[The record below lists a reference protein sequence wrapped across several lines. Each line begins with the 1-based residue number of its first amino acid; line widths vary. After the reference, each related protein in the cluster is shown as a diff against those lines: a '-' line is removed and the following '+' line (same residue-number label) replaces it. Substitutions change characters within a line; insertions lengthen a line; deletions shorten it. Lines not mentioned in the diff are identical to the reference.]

1 MPLPG
6 GPAGKYGPRY
16 EKWWTVSQLIRI
28 IVGQAD
34 SLRIEDP
41 DYPKAEFVLS
51 AGNCREF
58 HQTKR
63 SNPNGKWSLSGLQG
77 DNLLQAIFEYLSH
90 DHNTQFVFVSGS
102 DAPEL
107 RELTERANQAE
118 SLEEYESDF
127 LSSTTHR
134 QNLSKLESLWG
145 NPDKSLVYNV
155 LQRIEVRTIDERGIE
170 EQVRRSLSLLFLS
183 NPSEVC
189 DAIRA
194 LVEDS
199 IHIVIDHNFLDS
211 TLKEKGFISRRL
223 SNPKNAPVLANEVT
237 NNYLNGIRRQLINKT
252 LIPRSNFQN
261 LLTALKENETSTDC
275 IVTGNAGGGKTAS
288 ILELVNLLRQ
298 NDAPPAVLA
307 FRLDGMEPVPSTK
320 TLGERL
326 GLEESPALVLKA
338 AAEVQSGEAVLIID
352 QLDAVSKTSG
362 RRSDFFDVIEAL
374 LEEVNACR
382 NAVKFHIV
390 LVCRKFDWEN
400 DHRFHQSLAKEPVP
414 ISVSDFSQEEVRT
427 ILLDHGFNPDSIRK
441 QNLKLLGLPQ
451 NLAMFLEIKKDA
463 GIQSTFTSAIDLYDE
478 YWDVKRRSV
487 KRRADSGDHW
497 IDVIQQLC
505 DEMSASQQLSVPKE
519 VLDRFPVEY
528 VKSMTSEGVLSYYGR
543 RYRFSH
549 ESFFDYCFARDY
561 FLKSISLT
569 DFLKASEQHLFRR
582 AQVRQILE
590 YLHDADLE
598 RYCSELNELLRDDKI
613 RYHLKDLAIA
623 LAVRF
628 SDPSESEW
636 NVLDPWISSEL
647 EAIECGRKNEEDIAS
662 TVWNYFFYSES
673 WFPLADRIGLITSW
687 LESENDR
694 LIDKGVEYVEF
705 HQSHSGDRVA
715 DLLEPFIDKGD
726 EWHKRL
732 YRVMRGREHGN
743 SRPFFDLFLKSIDNG
758 VLDSAGNRVLDSM
771 GYRARE
777 QSSWIA
783 EIVAHWLNRRITL
796 VIETSDESD
805 WHNWLGLIGSDSSG
819 SDEVTSSAS
828 IAPKAYIRHVLPVV
842 LKISDAAVLSHK
854 VIPPIQDAVW
864 TILTNYEY
872 SRLDEAIREAVATAV
887 EKVTETNSK
896 ELDEILNALRSRE
909 TLIANHFLL
918 RAYTAGAEHLA
929 DDAVTELCRNPW
941 RFDCEYS
948 GTKYWLAYKL
958 IEATS
963 PHCSDKNRIKLE
975 QTILNYVPDY
985 ERSPEGCNSRG
996 YTSYF
1001 LLSGI
1006 PVRMRSE
1013 DTRRRFEELANE
1025 FGPLTISPPKPI
1037 GAGFA
1042 ECPIEEAEIEK
1053 MTDEHWLSEIGKY
1066 VSENTPYDN
1075 TKPFRGGATQ
1085 LAQRMEACV
1094 KKEPERFARLSL
1106 RLPAETN
1113 PVYLDHVLRG
1123 LKETDVSAE
1132 LKLEVCRKAYKE
1144 SRDYCDRSI
1153 ADILGSLEERLPDD
1167 AVKMLDWLATES
1179 TRFDVGLWLGSPDGN
1194 AEQTD
1199 LLTKGV
1205 NSTRGRS
1212 AIVIGDLIRRDA
1224 MYVERFASTIEKLV
1238 RDGSSAVRAC
1248 AASILVDISFHDKEY
1263 ALCLFQK
1270 VVEPCDN
1277 DVDADSLLAT
1287 RDVEGFINYCL
1298 RDDFEL
1304 LRPVIVRMLESSKSD
1319 VRQVGARL
1327 AGLAVLYRHNAAD
1340 SIVEEALRGDSFQ
1353 RLGLAE
1359 VAARNIGHKE
1369 CRDWSVRYLIRFFN
1383 DTAQEVR
1390 REASSCFSS
1399 LENEPLE
1406 QYEDLI
1412 NRFCESDA
1420 FEESSWYLVTAVEK
1434 SSHRLP
1440 RMTYVVCAKLLDL
1453 PDDGGRDR
1461 SVRQST
1467 DLSTVSTLILRVYH
1481 QHQQDQWTVK
1491 CLDLIDLMYRKR
1503 IREIRWHMK
1512 EFER

>member
-6 GPAGKYGPRY
+6 GPSNKIGGRY

-28 IVGQAD
+28 IEGQAD

-41 DYPKAEFVLS
+41 AYPKAEFVLA
-51 AGNCREF
+51 AGDCREF

-63 SNPNGKWSLSGLQG
+63 SNPNGKWSLSELQS
-77 DNLLQAIFEYLSH
+77 DHLLQSIFEYLSH
-90 DHNTQFVFVSGS
+90 DQNTRFVFVSGS

-107 RELTERANQAE
+107 RELTERATQAK
-118 SLEEYESDF
+118 SLEESESEF

-134 QNLSKLESLWG
+134 RNLSKLESLWG
-145 NPDKSLVYNV
+145 NPDKSLVYNI

-170 EQVRRSLSLLFLS
+170 EQVRRSLLLHFLS
-183 NPSEVC
+183 DLNEVC
-189 DAIRA
+189 DEIRA

-199 IHIVIDHNFLDS
+199 IHKVIDRDRLDS
-211 TLKEKGFISRRL
+211 AFRERGFILRHLR
-223 SNPKNAPVLANEVT
+223 NRNDAPILIDEAT
-237 NNYLNGIRRQLINKT
+237 KSYLNGIGRQLINKT
-252 LIPRSNFQN
+252 LIPRSNLQTI
-261 LLTALKENETSTDC
+261 LAALKESETGTDC
-275 IVTGNAGGGKTAS
+275 VVTGNAGGGKTAS
-288 ILELVNLLRQ
+288 ILELVNALRL
-298 NDAPPAVLA
+298 NDASPVILA
-307 FRLDGMEPVPSTK
+307 FRLDRMEPVQSTK
-320 TLGERL
+320 ALGERL

-338 AAEVQSGEAVLIID
+338 AAEIQSREAVLIID
-352 QLDAVSKTSG
+352 QLDAVSTTSG
-362 RRSDFFDVIEAL
+362 RSSDFFDVIEEL
-374 LEEVNACR
+374 LDEAQACR

-400 DHRFHQSLAKEPVP
+400 DPRLRRPLTKEPVQD
-414 ISVSDFSQEEVRT
+414 SVSSFSQEEVKT
-427 ILLDHGFNPDSIRK
+427 ILLDHEFKSELVQE
-441 QNLKLLGLPQ
+441 QNLKLLELPQ
-451 NLAMFLEIKKDA
+451 NLAMFLEINKDQD
-463 GIQSTFTSAIDLYDE
+463 IQPPLTSVKALYDE
-478 YWDVKRRSV
+478 YWNT
-487 KRRADSGDHW
+487 KRRAVNARTNGPDHW
-497 IDVIQQLC
+497 SEVIRILC
-505 DEMSASQQLSVPKE
+505 GEMSASQQLSVMKE
-519 VLDRFPVEY
+519 KLDHLPPEY
-528 VKSMTSEGVLSYYGR
+528 VNIMASEGVLSRDEYRYG
-543 RYRFSH
+543 FGH
-549 ESFFDYCFARDY
+549 ESFFDYCFARHFITKDTSLTE
-561 FLKSISLT
+561 FLKS
-569 DFLKASEQHLFRR
+569 SEQHLFRR

-590 YLHDADLE
+590 YLHDADLA
-598 RYCSELNELLRDDKI
+598 RYCNELNALLRDDKI

-623 LAVRF
+623 LAFRF
-628 SDPSESEW
+628 TDPGESEW
-636 NVLDPWISSEL
+636 NVLAPWICSEI
-647 EAIECGRKNEEDIAS
+647 EAIECGQKNVDEIAS
-662 TVWNYFFYSES
+662 TVWNLFFYSES
-673 WFPLADRIGLITSW
+673 WFPLADRKGLIASW
-687 LESENDR
+687 LESGNDR
-694 LIDKGVEYVEF
+694 LIDKGVEYVES

-715 DLLEPFIDKGD
+715 ELLEPFIDKGD

-732 YRVMRGREHGN
+732 YRVMRWREHGN
-743 SRPFFDLFLKSIDNG
+743 SRLLFDLFLKSIDNG
-758 VLDSAGNRVLDSM
+758 ILDSAGSRVFDSM
-771 GYRARE
+771 GYRAKE
-777 QSSWIA
+777 QPSWIA

-796 VIETSDESD
+796 VIEASDESD
-805 WHNWLGLIGSDSSG
+805 WHNWLGLIGPDSSG
-819 SDEVTSSAS
+819 SDDIAASAS
-828 IAPKAYIRHVLPVV
+828 IAPKAYTRHVLPVV

-864 TILTNYEY
+864 TILANYEY

-887 EKVTETNSK
+887 EKVAETNSK
-896 ELDEILNALRSRE
+896 ELDEILNALRSRD
-909 TLIANHFLL
+909 TLMANHFLL

-929 DDAVTELCRNPW
+929 DDAVIELCRNPW
-941 RFDCEYS
+941 RFDCAYS
-948 GTKYWLAYKL
+948 GTKYWLAIRL
-958 IEATS
+958 IES
-963 PHCSDKNRIKLE
+963 IFPHCSDKNRIKLE

-985 ERSPEGCNSRG
+985 ERSPEGCNSKG

-1013 DTRRRFEELANE
+1013 DTRRRFKELANE

-1042 ECPIEEAEIEK
+1042 ECPIEEAKIEK

-1066 VSENTPYDN
+1066 GSENTPYDN

-1094 KKEPERFARLSL
+1094 KEEPERFARLSL
-1106 RLPAETN
+1106 RLPAETT

-1144 SRDYCDRSI
+1144 SRDYCDSSI

-1224 MYVERFASTIEKLV
+1224 TYVERFASTIEKLV
-1238 RDGSSAVRAC
+1238 RDRSSAVRAC
-1248 AASILVDISFHDKEY
+1248 AASILVDISFYDKEY

-1277 DVDADSLLAT
+1277 DVDTDSLLAT

-1298 RDDFEL
+1298 RDDFER

-1359 VAARNIGHKE
+1359 VAARNIGYKD

-1440 RMTYVVCAKLLDL
+1440 RMTHVVCAKLLDL
-1453 PDDGGRDR
+1453 SDDGGRDR

-1467 DLSTVSTLILRVYH
+1467 DLYTVSTLILRVYH

-1503 IREIRWHMK
+1503 IREIRWHME